1 MFKSG
6 IYKCTFFHYGKFC
19 NRTTIIIHSRANA
32 HSWITA
38 FLLMRFIFY
47 IWNTRVVLLVIC
59 FTFQSKSFDS
69 GVQSKTSSSD
79 VTMTTSTKSS
89 SPKKSDGKKVKI
101 ATSDG
106 RQVFKHWLY
115 SIEYAFVIFVSILV
129 YTIIHLWQ

>member
-1 MFKSG
+1 
-6 IYKCTFFHYGKFC
+6 
-19 NRTTIIIHSRANA
+19 
-32 HSWITA
+32 
-38 FLLMRFIFY
+38 MRFIFY

-129 YTIIHLWQ
+129 YTIIHL